1 MALAIPFVV
10 FVSNCAAVE
19 HALQGNR
26 IAGCNGGRLCS
37 HCLGTPLLKRCSCR
51 YCGRD
56 WLVTAGGLVNEQN
69 MQAGKPG
76 AVGRAGQSV
85 GSHLILFDAV
95 PAHIVVGIS
104 YLVLSV
110 RCSQMAQRSS
120 KSRLQRVVWP
130 RIRAVY
136 RSHPDVSTKRVPC
149 SVERGY
155 DVFPL
160 HYPPR
165 HVIIFV
171 VCERYLD
178 TASDQDG

>member
-1 MALAIPFVV
+1 MCRGGTC
-10 FVSNCAAVE
+10 SSRQSYCW
-19 HALQGNR
+19 LQW
-26 IAGCNGGRLCS
+26 GRLCS

-110 RCSQMAQRSS
+110 RRSQMAQRSS

-130 RIRAVY
+130 RIRAVF
-136 RSHPDVSTKRVPC
+136 HFQPHVSTEPVPFDKLRGRSRRRKIRFLLIA
-149 SVERGY
+149 SVAAVCYTLGCKQRKTRG
-155 DVFPL
+155 DK
-160 HYPPR
+160 
-165 HVIIFV
+165 
-171 VCERYLD
+171 
-178 TASDQDG
+178 